1 MNMYKLI
8 PASYE
13 LMQCVATCDR
23 RWISTRKYYKI
34 SELLWS
40 KINRWHRAFFIFCVA
55 ELNLVPGGQVG
66 FQCNDPALSHPY
78 TGDTVNW
85 KWLIGITIL
94 LPLVVLLITERQQ
107 CNHEIAK
114 KQAFGWFKEYLYGFL
129 LNLTIVQAL
138 KLIVG
143 SPRPHFFETCVPN
156 EALTCKESEYVSSYT
171 CTTAHWLKQSNKSFP
186 SGHTSLAVH
195 AAVFIT
201 YYLYRR
207 GRKLNSKTVSMVQ
220 IVSLSSAA
228 LCSLSRIW
236 DRRHHWWDVIAGAM
250 IALLL
255 LMYTISTLCNNFNCS
270 SPKSQVNKEQDTLVK
285 NETETS

>member
-1 MNMYKLI
+1 MDIYKK
-8 PASYE
+8 
-13 LMQCVATCDR
+13 VF
-23 RWISTRKYYKI
+23 KI
-34 SELLWS
+34 SKLLWS
-40 KINRWHRAFFIFCVA
+40 KINRWHRAFFIFFVA

-85 KWLIGITIL
+85 KWLFGTTIL

-114 KQAFGWFKEYLYGFL
+114 KQAFCWFKEYLYGFL

-143 SPRPHFFETCVPN
+143 SPRPHFFETCEPN
-156 EALTCKESEYVSSYT
+156 EALTCEESEYVSSYT
-171 CTTAHWLKQSNKSFP
+171 CTTANWLKQSNKSFP

-207 GRKLNSKTVSMVQ
+207 GRKLNSKIVSTVQ

-236 DRRHHWWDVIAGAM
+236 DRRHHWWDVIAGAV

-255 LMYTISTLCNNFNCS
+255 LVYTISTLCNNFNCS
-270 SPKSQVNKEQDTLVK
+270 SPKSQVNKEQDMLVK